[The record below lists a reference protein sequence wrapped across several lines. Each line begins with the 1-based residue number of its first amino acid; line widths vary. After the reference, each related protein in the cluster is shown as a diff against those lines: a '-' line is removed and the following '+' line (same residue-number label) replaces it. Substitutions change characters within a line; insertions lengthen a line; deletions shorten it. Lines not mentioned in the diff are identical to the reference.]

1 MLCIF
6 TNNSFISFSKHFS
19 AKLSITIKRKIKKK
33 MYNALVFKLQSQQ
46 RNHNQSPAIPSPS
59 LSRTT

>member
-33 MYNALVFKLQSQQ
+33 CITLWFLNYSLNKGTTTRVRQYQA
-46 RNHNQSPAIPSPS
+46 PA
-59 LSRTT
+59 